1 MADKFQELKAEV
13 EQLGKSYAKYTRE
26 NPELERTNAKLRE
39 EVTHNNQMVVDAQAA
54 IELVAENTRKLKA
67 DADDY
72 VKKAKDE
79 IEHERSSLVAERSK
93 HDAHIAS
100 EDAQLSARMVEVVE
114 RESKVIEDEKANVA
128 QSEALEVTTKALE
141 AQAQE
146 VHDATKALNN
156 KALDVQKE
164 AETNIVRARELDTRE
179 QKIVDAEA
187 VVAENIRQSEAQ
199 LKQAKQHNINAQDR
213 LVAVDHRKIEQDKRE
228 AFLNNREADIKK
240 REIALN
246 DKQRVYGT
254 HRV

>member
-13 EQLGKSYAKYTRE
+13 EQLGKLHAKYTRE
-26 NPELERTNAKLRE
+26 NPELERANVKLRE
-39 EVTHNNQMVVDAQAA
+39 EVSHNNQMVVDAQAA
-54 IELVAENTRKLKA
+54 AEQVAENARKLKA
-67 DADDY
+67 DADEY
-72 VKKAKDE
+72 VKKVKGVVED
-79 IEHERSSLVAERSK
+79 ERSSLIAERSK
-93 HDAHIAS
+93 HEAHIAT
-100 EDAQLSARMVEVVE
+100 ENAQLEARIVEVTQ

-146 VHDATKALNN
+146 VQDATKALNN
-156 KALDVQKE
+156 KAVDVQKE
-164 AETNIVRARELDTRE
+164 AETNLARARELDTRE

-187 VVAENIRQSEAQ
+187 TVAENIRQSEAQ
-199 LKQAKQHNINAQDR
+199 LKQAKQHNSNAQDR